1 MRIHREL
8 FEDEDVASK
17 RGEPFTISRNLIHRK
32 QEQSTE
38 TTSNSLEIDKMFA
51 VNSKEIDSITLAS
64 VNTGKFNDF
73 ATANPVHK
81 TTTSSSFFASLKS
94 FFKCTNAA
102 TKKINEQIQL
112 NYPLNLHLRMNQ
124 IFSVHDKLCDIAEC
138 FNDLYSIG
146 MFDWLRGKRR
156 KNHWREVFFLLRVI
170 FASMNTEAQ
179 KFALECNFKKC
190 EN

>member
-1 MRIHREL
+1 MRLHREL
-8 FEDEDVASK
+8 FEDEDVALK

-32 QEQSTE
+32 QEA

-64 VNTGKFNDF
+64 VSTGKFNDF
-73 ATANPVHK
+73 APANPVNK

-124 IFSVHDKLCDIAEC
+124 IFSMHDKLCDIAEC

-146 MFDWLRGKRR
+146 MFDWLRGKIVKRS
-156 KNHWREVFFLLRVI
+156 FLLFLFESNFCIV
-170 FASMNTEAQ
+170 AQ
-179 KFALECNFKKC
+179 KSAVEHNFLF
-190 EN
+190 